1 VMRPAIAYA
10 TRRIVQALIVLW
22 AAYTLTFVLLSAL
35 PGDAISNRVNNPQ
48 NQLTPESGR
57 ILKAFYGL
65 DRPLW
70 EQYVHMLRALLGG
83 DLGYSITDG
92 GKVSTVLGSALP
104 KTLELTALGFVFAVS
119 ICAVVGIAGSYA
131 RWQWLRNA
139 MLALPPLQ
147 ASLPT
152 FVVGILVLQWLS
164 FGLHVIPAV
173 DDGSFR
179 ALLAPAVVLGIVVA
193 APLAQVFVTSLDKT
207 RGEAFVKVLLAKGA
221 SERYAFTH
229 DVLRN
234 SALPVLTLLGLAVG
248 ELIAG
253 SVVTEAVFARNGI
266 GAVTLNAV
274 NTQDL
279 PVVQAVVL
287 LSTTGYVLV
296 NLVVDLLYPL
306 VDPRILH
313 DDRAGSPSATA
324 VAAREVV
331 DVQPVSNL
339 QVTAS

>member
-1 VMRPAIAYA
+1 MLRYA
-10 TRRIVQALIVLW
+10 ARRVGQAVIVLW

-65 DRPLW
+65 DRPVW
-70 EQYVHMLRALLGG
+70 EQYLRMLRNLLSG

-92 GKVSTVLGSALP
+92 GKVDAVIGGALP
-104 KTLELTALGFVFAVS
+104 KTLELTALGFTFAVA
-119 ICAVVGIAGSYA
+119 ICAVVGIGASYA
-131 RWQWLRNA
+131 RWQWLRNVI
-139 MLALPPLQ
+139 LAIPPLQ

-152 FVVGILVLQWLS
+152 FVVGILLLQWLS

-173 DDGSFR
+173 DDGSFV
-179 ALLAPAVVLGIVVA
+179 ALIAPAVTLGIVVA
-193 APLAQVFVTSLDKT
+193 APLSQVFVTSLNQT
-207 RGEAFVKVLLAKGA
+207 RGQAFVKVALARGA
-221 SERYAFTH
+221 SERYVFSH

-234 SALPVLTLLGLAVG
+234 STLPVLTLLGLAVG

-287 LSTTGYVLV
+287 LSTAGYVVV
-296 NLVVDLLYPL
+296 NLAVDLIHPF
-306 VDPRILH
+306 VDPRVLTTA
-313 DDRAGSPSATA
+313 RRRTAGVPPTPLQAAGAAADPVLQASA
-324 VAAREVV
+324 
-331 DVQPVSNL
+331 
-339 QVTAS
+339 

>member
-1 VMRPAIAYA
+1 MLRYA
-10 TRRIVQALIVLW
+10 GRRILQAVIVLW

-65 DRPLW
+65 DRPIW
-70 EQYVHMLRALLGG
+70 EQYLHMLRALLGG

-92 GKVSTVLGSALP
+92 GKVGTVIAAALP
-104 KTLELTALGFVFAVS
+104 KTLELTAAGFLVAVVLCS
-119 ICAVVGIAGSYA
+119 VVGIGASYA
-131 RWQWLRNA
+131 RWSWLRNA
-139 MLALPPLQ
+139 ILGLPPLQ

-152 FVVGILVLQWLS
+152 FVVGILLLQWLS

-173 DDGSFR
+173 DDGSVV
-179 ALLAPAVVLGIVVA
+179 ALIAPAVALGLVVA
-193 APLAQVFVTSLDKT
+193 APLSQVFVTSLDRT
-207 RGEAFVKVLLAKGA
+207 RSQPFVTVALARGA
-221 SERYAFTH
+221 SERYVFGR

-234 SALPVLTLLGLAVG
+234 SVLPVLTLLGLAVG

-296 NLVVDLLYPL
+296 NLAVDLIHPL
-306 VDPRILH
+306 VDPRVLAAGHRRAAAAAVPALQTAGATSDPILQ
-313 DDRAGSPSATA
+313 ATA
-324 VAAREVV
+324 
-331 DVQPVSNL
+331 
-339 QVTAS
+339 